1 MHKPEH
7 NACPHCAG
15 DRFKVAEAAKRM
27 VLLEHD
33 LEDARAAVDT
43 ASAANSSVADA
54 IEVTPLP

>member
-1 MHKPEH
+1 
-7 NACPHCAG
+7 
-15 DRFKVAEAAKRM
+15 M